1 MNGLINLDSLDY
13 SILSALTLDGRKSFS
28 DLSEDFKVSV
38 GTIRNRYN
46 RLVENGILYIIGWT
60 DPPKA
65 GFNAYARVMI
75 DVKPSQLI
83 REIADKLLL
92 IKEVSFIAL
101 TSGQFDLEINILCQ
115 DNKHLLEIMN
125 KHIHSIEGVYETNT
139 TVYFEVLK
147 WASHDVGNVI
157 KDATNKRKETLE

>member
-1 MNGLINLDSLDY
+1 MNGLVNLDSLDY

-28 DLSEDFKVSV
+28 DLSEEFKVSV

-46 RLVENGILYIIGWT
+46 RLIDTGILHIIGWT

-101 TSGQFDLEINILCQ
+101 TSGKFDLEINILCK
-115 DNKHLLEIMN
+115 DNKQLLDIMN
-125 KHIHSIEGVYETNT
+125 NQIHSMEGVFETNT

-147 WASHDVGNVI
+147 WASHDVGNLI
-157 KDATNKRKETLE
+157 EDAENK